1 MTVVAIASDEL
12 TAFTMIVYNVSF
24 WVGGLS
30 TKNKEAVLINYKAA
44 NMICLDK
51 ISGSVFRNYPGAF
64 QCMS

>member
-1 MTVVAIASDEL
+1 
-12 TAFTMIVYNVSF
+12 MIVYNVSF